1 MAKFGIGQTAA
12 RGEDERF
19 LDGRGHYIDDVT
31 LPRQTHAYI
40 LRSPH
45 AHARIERLATAA
57 AAALPGVLAVLTG
70 ADYRA
75 AGYRPVPCVGKIE
88 NADGSPCADPP
99 RWPLAI
105 DRVRHVGDG
114 MAMVVAETPD
124 LARDGAERI
133 EVDYTPLPAV
143 AATAAALGPGAP
155 LVWDE
160 VPSNLAFRWE
170 MGDGAATDRA
180 FAGAARTVELDLVN
194 NRLAANPLETR
205 GAMATFADGRHT
217 LHVAGQGVH
226 AIRDMLCDDILG
238 LPRDGL
244 RVVTPDVGGG
254 FGMKYFVYPEY
265 VLLLWAARTLGRPVK
280 WIAERGEGFLSDVQA
295 RDHATRGQIA
305 LDGDARILGLRVRKI
320 ANMGAYLSNYAPFIP
335 TEGGSPIL
343 PSVYAIPAVHVEV
356 RGVFTNTVPVDAYRG
371 AGQPEAIYAVERLI
385 DAAARELD
393 VSAAEIRRRN
403 FVAPEAMPYRTALGL
418 TYDSGEFADN
428 MDAALRTGEF
438 AGFAERREAA
448 CAEGWLLGFGIA
460 SYIEVTEG
468 APDGDATLEVSGAGQ
483 VTILSGWQSTGQGH
497 ETAFAQVVAARLG
510 VPFDAVAVVQGDTDR
525 IANGRGTGG
534 SRSIVFAAAVLQDA
548 STKLIE
554 RGRAIAAELL
564 EAAAADIDYGEGEFR
579 IVGTDR
585 RVGLFEVAAEA
596 ERRGGGGLAAAGAY
610 VPDRTGAYPNAGSS
624 FPNGCHACE
633 LAIDAE
639 TGRAEI
645 RRYVAVNDFGTIVNP
660 MLVAG
665 QVHGGTAQGLGQAL
679 CEDTVYGSDGQLLSG
694 SFMDYCMP
702 RADDLPSFSLVLN
715 EVPSPAHPLGIKG
728 CGESGAI
735 VAPAAVINAALD
747 ALAVA
752 GVTDIDM
759 PLTPER
765 VWRAMRAADH

>member
-1 MAKFGIGQTAA
+1 M
-12 RGEDERF
+12 
-19 LDGRGHYIDDVT
+19 
-31 LPRQTHAYI
+31 
-40 LRSPH
+40 
-45 AHARIERLATAA
+45 
-57 AAALPGVLAVLTG
+57 
-70 ADYRA
+70 RA
-75 AGYRPVPCVGKIE
+75 
-88 NADGSPCADPP
+88 S
-99 RWPLAI
+99 
-105 DRVRHVGDG
+105 
-114 MAMVVAETPD
+114 
-124 LARDGAERI
+124 
-133 EVDYTPLPAV
+133 
-143 AATAAALGPGAP
+143 
-155 LVWDE
+155 
-160 VPSNLAFRWE
+160 
-170 MGDGAATDRA
+170 
-180 FAGAARTVELDLVN
+180 
-194 NRLAANPLETR
+194 
-205 GAMATFADGRHT
+205 
-217 LHVAGQGVH
+217 
-226 AIRDMLCDDILG
+226 
-238 LPRDGL
+238 
-244 RVVTPDVGGG
+244 
-254 FGMKYFVYPEY
+254 
-265 VLLLWAARTLGRPVK
+265 
-280 WIAERGEGFLSDVQA
+280 
-295 RDHATRGQIA
+295 
-305 LDGDARILGLRVRKI
+305 
-320 ANMGAYLSNYAPFIP
+320 
-335 TEGGSPIL
+335 EGGSPIL

-418 TYDSGEFADN
+418 TYDSGEFTDN

-448 CAEGWLLGFGIA
+448 RAEGWLLGFGIA

-525 IANGRGTGG
+525 IASGRGTGG

-610 VPDRTGAYPNAGSS
+610 VPDRTGAYPNAGFS

-645 RRYVAVNDFGTIVNP
+645 RRYVAVNHFGTIVNP